1 MVTLC
6 PSAVNLAAKRSKA
19 RARMASKIVDAL
31 PVTTPARAPKQQSF
45 ALAADKPPLFRLSR
59 AGIGRFT
66 VRTATSQS
74 RVGVAVDVAVAP
86 AEEIATG
93 IAAATDLL
101 FAPFPGKQICHL
113 GARGGAPCVVTS
125 IVANRA

>member
-1 MVTLC
+1 
-6 PSAVNLAAKRSKA
+6 
-19 RARMASKIVDAL
+19 MASKIVDAL

-59 AGIGRFT
+59 AEIGRFT
-66 VRTATSQS
+66 VRAATGQS
-74 RVGVAVDVAVAP
+74 RVDEVVAP
-86 AEEIATG
+86 AAEEIATG